1 MGTFEANAQEIVFNL
16 SLNKQDSTITYKVVN
31 HTTSELY
38 VIRSITRYM
47 PEEMKGSCCYILY
60 KDKKGERHLDFFS
73 VAKKSFD
80 LNPEDTFSID
90 INISQYMKYQIIS
103 IEGRLCAS
111 YHLLGEFEKRR
122 LVERR
127 TIKF

>member
-1 MGTFEANAQEIVFNL
+1 
-16 SLNKQDSTITYKVVN
+16 
-31 HTTSELY
+31 
-38 VIRSITRYM
+38 M